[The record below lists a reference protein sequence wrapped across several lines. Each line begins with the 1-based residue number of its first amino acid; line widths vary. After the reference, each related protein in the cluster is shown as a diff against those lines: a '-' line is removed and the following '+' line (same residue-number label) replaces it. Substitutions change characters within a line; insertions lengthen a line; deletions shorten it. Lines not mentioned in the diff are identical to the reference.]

1 MQYRCIRAGYEENFS
16 LRKQSTKTLSLPA
29 PHREKTD
36 RRKTFANTFITLCS
50 KLDPSK
56 DMASDRKEH
65 QEEKDVMTSLRKKMY
80 N

>member
-1 MQYRCIRAGYEENFS
+1 MLGLKKNSHFIS
-16 LRKQSTKTLSLPA
+16 IA
-29 PHREKTD
+29 PGRRHWLLLIV
-36 RRKTFANTFITLCS
+36 RKTSDEKLANNFIALCS

-65 QEEKDVMTSLRKKMY
+65 QEEKDVMTSLWKKMY